1 MGKKITVDSVTFS
14 IRVMCNCG
22 SCGSRK
28 QTLSEWEKHTGCR
41 AKKWKHSVKVKS
53 TMLPLE
59 KWIIEHISKDGVP
72 PQQLD
77 QQQVLAFLQ
86 EKYEP
91 VHAKWT
97 TERCAVCRWVED
109 WEDNKMIIC
118 NRVSEFAKLTPMQL
132 LKETEKAVG
141 DPQLPEQHRALVEKS
156 RALKQIELSVEKNE
170 VTLNQLKELN
180 AELEKDVERVRQRDE
195 LLAKG

>member
-1 MGKKITVDSVTFS
+1 
-14 IRVMCNCG
+14 MCNCG

-28 QTLSEWEKHTGCR
+28 QKLSEWEKHT
-41 AKKWKHSVKVKS
+41 
-53 TMLPLE
+53 E
-59 KWIIEHISKDGVP
+59 DGVP

-118 NRVSEFAKLTPMQL
+118 NRVFEFGKLTPVQL
-132 LKETEKAVG
+132 LKETEKAVR

-156 RALKQIELSVEKNE
+156 RALKKIELSVEKNE
-170 VTLNQLKELN
+170 VTLNQLKELI
-180 AELEKDVERVRQRDE
+180 AELEKDVERVHQRDE

>member
-1 MGKKITVDSVTFS
+1 
-14 IRVMCNCG
+14 MCNCG

-59 KWIIEHISKDGVP
+59 KWLAEHIPLEGVS
-72 PQQLD
+72 QQLD

-91 VHAKWT
+91 VNAKWT
-97 TERCAVCRWVED
+97 TKRCAVCRWVED
-109 WEDNKMIIC
+109 LEDNKIIIC
-118 NRVSEFAKLTPMQL
+118 NRCQIAVHQECYGAKNVQDLTSWVCRVC
-132 LKETEKAVG
+132 ET
-141 DPQLPEQHRALVEKS
+141 P
-156 RALKQIELSVEKNE
+156 
-170 VTLNQLKELN
+170 
-180 AELEKDVERVRQRDE
+180 DVERE
-195 LLAKG
+195 CCL